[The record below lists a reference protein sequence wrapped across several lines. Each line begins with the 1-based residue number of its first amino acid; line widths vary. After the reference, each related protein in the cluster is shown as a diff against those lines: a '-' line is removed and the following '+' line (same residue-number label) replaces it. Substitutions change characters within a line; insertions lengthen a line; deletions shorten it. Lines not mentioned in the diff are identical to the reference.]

1 MTKKFDADEFTATD
15 LRIAMNEGYRKSI
28 YGAVPIIDQYDV
40 LQAFH
45 GVDEAALADDPQKL
59 AAIVIH

>member
-1 MTKKFDADEFTATD
+1 MTKKFDANEITSTD
-15 LRIAMNEGYRKSI
+15 LRIAMNEGYRESI
-28 YGAVPIIDQYDV
+28 YSAVPIIDRYGA

-45 GVDEAALADDPQKL
+45 GVDEAAVADDPQKL